1 MATAV
6 RSAAGSSTLK
16 QLLSELKAVRSSE
29 GSGAYALA
37 SKYITDQYRRFET
50 TEQQHCRA
58 KEELQFTAQTYRC
71 YLESLRKL
79 KDLNE
84 NYRGKGERSIR
95 ETADMVGF
103 KLPHDP
109 K

>member
-1 MATAV
+1 MASKTMRRLLTEIKHITSEANV
-6 RSAAGSSTLK
+6 NDSLAA
-16 QLLSELKAVRSSE
+16 
-29 GSGAYALA
+29 
-37 SKYITDQYRRFET
+37 KYITAQFRKFET

-58 KEELQFTAQTYRC
+58 KEEMQFTANTYLC
-71 YLESLRKL
+71 YLESVRKL
-79 KDLNE
+79 KELNAA
-84 NYRGKGERSIR
+84 YSGRGERSIR

>member
-1 MATAV
+1 MASAV
-6 RSAAGSSTLK
+6 RAASGSRTLK
-16 QLLSELKAVRSSE
+16 QLLYELKNISSVD
-29 GSGAYALA
+29 GAATCSLA
-37 SKYITDQYRRFET
+37 GKYITEQYRRFET

-58 KEELQFTAQTYRC
+58 KEELQFTAETYRC
-71 YLESLRKL
+71 YLESIRRL

-84 NYRGKGERSIR
+84 SYRGKGERSIR

>member
-1 MATAV
+1 MAAKSV
-6 RSAAGSSTLK
+6 SSTLK
-16 QLLSELKAVRSSE
+16 RLLSEIKNISSE
-29 GSGAYALA
+29 TNYKDSLA
-37 SKYITDQYRRFET
+37 AQYINSQFRKYET

-58 KEELQFTAQTYRC
+58 REEMKFTAETYLC
-71 YLESLRKL
+71 YLSSVRKL
-79 KDLNE
+79 KELNE
-84 NYRGKGERSIR
+84 TYSGKGERSIR

>member
-1 MATAV
+1 MAASKTTTSTLRRLLTEIRAV
-6 RSAAGSSTLK
+6 SSDGNLKNSSAAT
-16 QLLSELKAVRSSE
+16 
-29 GSGAYALA
+29 
-37 SKYITDQYRRFET
+37 YICSQFRKFET

-58 KEELQFTAQTYRC
+58 KEEMQFTADTYIC
-71 YLESLRKL
+71 YLQSIRKL
-79 KDLNE
+79 KELKIM
-84 NYRGKGERSIR
+84 YSGRGERSIR